1 MSPGPN
7 VAITYCRLC
16 NWLLRAAWM
25 GQELLSTFAEE
36 LGSVTLIPDD
46 TGGVFEVR
54 IDGRLIWSRKE
65 HGRFPEIKELKQIV
79 KGNAIC
85 QRLMTV
91 PGVGPNTAIRFVAT
105 LDDASR
111 FRTAHDVQ
119 SYLGRTPGENSSSSR
134 VCRTRLTK
142 AGSPQMRWLLVQSAW
157 VTRRCAPSHPIV
169 KWATKI
175 AERRGN
181 QIASVALAR
190 KLAGILFALWR
201 DSTTYNP
208 LHEAT

>member
-1 MSPGPN
+1 MGRFGMSPGPN

-79 KGNAIC
+79 RDEVA
-85 QRLMTV
+85 
-91 PGVGPNTAIRFVAT
+91 PGR
-105 LDDASR
+105 D
-111 FRTAHDVQ
+111 
-119 SYLGRTPGENSSSSR
+119 LGH
-134 VCRTRLTK
+134 VD
-142 AGSPQMRWLLVQSAW
+142 QD
-157 VTRRCAPSHPIV
+157 
-169 KWATKI
+169 
-175 AERRGN
+175 
-181 QIASVALAR
+181 
-190 KLAGILFALWR
+190 KL
-201 DSTTYNP
+201 S
-208 LHEAT
+208 